1 MVLSKKLWA
10 VFSSIA
16 NFGAQLF
23 GNGFASTDKP
33 YVVIS
38 GKTEDSFPTNTSMRL
53 ADGVGW
59 TNRAANFTYF
69 HLQSRW
75 YGKKT
80 VLMMKLEMASKD
92 MQFWV
97 FDPEFYRL
105 DGGSPIS
112 EELNCPYQT
121 TCLVMAGWQ
130 KSAWHIERVMFAK
143 KNNRMPLRIT
153 QLIDNITTQA
163 TSHYMFIKGPSVGKV
178 IFNPLSL
185 GLTGRYYNSFSF
197 PKTCVHSKLSPLF
210 LPSGLPDGVISFEKT
225 SSFF

>member
-1 MVLSKKLWA
+1 MVPSKKLWT

-16 NFGAQLF
+16 NFGAKLF

-59 TNRAANFTYF
+59 TNLATNFTFF
-69 HLQSRW
+69 HQQPGW
-75 YGKKT
+75 YGTKT
-80 VLMMKLEMASKD
+80 VYMMKQELASPKD

-97 FDPEFYRL
+97 FDPEFYHL
-105 DGGSPIS
+105 NGGSPIS

-178 IFNPLSL
+178 VFNSIYL
-185 GLTGRYYNSFSF
+185 GLTERYCNPTYIS
-197 PKTCVHSKLSPLF
+197 KICVYSKFSPLF
-210 LPSGLPDGVISFEKT
+210 LPSGLPDVVISFE
-225 SSFF
+225 